1 MLKKEVERK
10 QILFEPRSGGLEVPC
25 VYVSVRQCV
34 GPWAGSPVVGPYCC
48 CRVWFIVNKQLYACA
63 CTLHN
68 VTLGTVDEREDV
80 VVGTML
86 YTVHSTLHSLCYITL
101 RQAQMAPSSLYI
113 ALLWTTT
120 LVKSRALW

>member
-34 GPWAGSPVVGPYCC
+34 GPWAGPPVVGPYCC

-68 VTLGTVDEREDV
+68 VTLGTVDEKGCGSGHHALHHSQHATLTV
-80 VVGTML
+80 LHNTKTGPNGTL
-86 YTVHSTLHSLCYITL
+86 F
-101 RQAQMAPSSLYI
+101 
-113 ALLWTTT
+113 AL
-120 LVKSRALW
+120 